1 MVPFCRVIGMSLR
14 KAFDRRMWR
23 NGHAWPFVLASIVL
37 FLSVLIFLANAA
49 IAQNPSPAFFE
60 LRPERVDAMLLPVP
74 KDNDRRYARLRGFFT
89 DLHCTRALMQ
99 EQAIHER
106 SEALLNRWTGAADE
120 SRLAALGGPG

>member
-1 MVPFCRVIGMSLR
+1 VTSNTRADPTGFDGAVLPGDRNEREKGFRQAYVAERARLAFCFG
-14 KAFDRRMWR
+14 
-23 NGHAWPFVLASIVL
+23 PIVL
-37 FLSVLIFLANAA
+37 LLSVLIFLANAA
-49 IAQNPSPAFFE
+49 IAQNPSPAFWE

-106 SEALLNRWTGAADE
+106 SA
-120 SRLAALGGPG
+120 PKPF